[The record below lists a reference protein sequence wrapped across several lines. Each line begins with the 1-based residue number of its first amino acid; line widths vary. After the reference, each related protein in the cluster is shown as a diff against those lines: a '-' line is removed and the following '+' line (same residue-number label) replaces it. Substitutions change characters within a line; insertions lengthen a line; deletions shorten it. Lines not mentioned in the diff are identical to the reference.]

1 MEKRTVLL
9 IDEDVEIS
17 SHFSHFLPA
26 LGYPNHVELTHARG
40 VAWLAEGNLPAL
52 IVLNITHSGS
62 TGLKFLTYIRETNA
76 AMPIIVVGSST
87 QIRLIV
93 EAVQLGASEYL
104 VTPFDM
110 QQARLAIEQALEKQ
124 KRNEVKLSVPD
135 LSFHGAFANPEM
147 NRAYEIAKMVART
160 DVPVL
165 ITGESGVGKE
175 VLARFIHTH
184 SERASKPLIKVN
196 CAALPNELLESELFG
211 YERGA
216 FTGATADKP
225 GKFELADG
233 GAILLDEIGE
243 MSPQLQAKLL
253 HVLQD
258 GEFSRLGGKRQLR
271 VDTRVIA
278 CTNRKLEEA
287 VSRGQFREDLYFRLN
302 VIRIKLPPL
311 RERKQEIL
319 FLSTYFI
326 QKYSEKYGSPI
337 QELPR
342 EVLQTFMEH
351 NWPGNVRQLENVV
364 KRYLI
369 LGEIG
374 SEIADFPEPTRLKAV
389 GPAETAASEIPAVP
403 PAPLRHAPPV
413 SFSALPAEFASL
425 KQVGEL
431 AAERAEREVV
441 LWMLEQTNWNRK
453 LAARRLNICYKAL
466 LNKIKRWQIRRSPVT
481 QVAGARRRM
490 TVVASNSEQF
500 ALHVAHQAKD
510 VS

>member
-9 IDEDVEIS
+9 IDEDVESS
-17 SHFSHFLPA
+17 SHFSHLLPA
-26 LGYPNHVELTHARG
+26 LGYSNHVEFTHTRG
-40 VAWLAEGNLPAL
+40 VGWLAQGNLPAL
-52 IVLNITHSGS
+52 IILNITQSGS
-62 TGLKFLTYIRETNA
+62 AGLKFLAYIRETNA
-76 AMPIIVVGSST
+76 AIPIVVVGAPT

-110 QQARLAIEQALEKQ
+110 EQARIGIEQALEKH
-124 KRNEVKLSVPD
+124 KRNEAKLSVPD
-135 LSFHGAFANPEM
+135 LSFHGAFSNPEM
-147 NRAYEIAKMVART
+147 MRAYEIAKMVART

-184 SERASKPLIKVN
+184 SERANKPFIKVN
-196 CAALPNELLESELFG
+196 CAALPNDLLESELFG

-216 FTGATADKP
+216 FTGAVVDKP

-233 GAILLDEIGE
+233 GALLLDEIGE
-243 MSPQLQAKLL
+243 MTPQLQAKLL

-258 GEFSRLGGKRQLR
+258 GEYSRLGGKRQVR
-271 VDTRVIA
+271 VDARIIA

-287 VSRGQFREDLYFRLN
+287 VARGQFREDLYFRLN

-319 FLSTYFI
+319 FLSNYFI
-326 QKYSEKYGSPI
+326 QKYSERYGSPI

-342 EVLQTFMEH
+342 EILQTFMEH
-351 NWPGNVRQLENVV
+351 EWPGNVRQLENAV

-369 LGEIG
+369 LGEVG
-374 SEIADFPEPTRLKAV
+374 GEISDFTEVNRAV
-389 GPAETAASEIPAVP
+389 STPAEPATSQIAAV
-403 PAPLRHAPPV
+403 APVRQTPPV

-425 KQVGEL
+425 KQVGEI
-431 AAERAEREVV
+431 AADRAEREVV

-466 LNKIKRWQIRRSPVT
+466 LNKIKRWEIRRSPVT
-481 QVAGARRRM
+481 QAINARRRM
-490 TVVASNSEQF
+490 TVVSSNSEQF
-500 ALHVAHQAKD
+500 ALHAHQAKD